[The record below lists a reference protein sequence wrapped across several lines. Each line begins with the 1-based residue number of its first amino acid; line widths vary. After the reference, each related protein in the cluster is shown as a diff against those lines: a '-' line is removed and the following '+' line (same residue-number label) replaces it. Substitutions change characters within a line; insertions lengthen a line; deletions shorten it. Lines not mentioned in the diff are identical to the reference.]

1 MDWNEAGVAFG
12 TPPPVEARNI
22 LKLQAF
28 LLPNAL
34 SAGHPK
40 ANVSKYQFQTWQ
52 LVATTKGIE
61 MRGWFFLFLLA
72 FNLYGVWVFIKSPV
86 KSAAAWKVALF
97 VLGIPVLLVLIY
109 EGSKA
114 MSPVFSV
121 PLILTVI
128 PWLFSGKHLVD
139 VSRDSTKARAGEFI
153 GFPLAAWAVLFAL
166 GAGLGL
172 LA

>member
-1 MDWNEAGVAFG
+1 MVGAFV
-12 TPPPVEARNI
+12 PPPLWKARNI
-22 LKLQAF
+22 LQIQAF

-40 ANVSKYQFQTWQ
+40 ANMPEYQFWTWP
-52 LVATTKGIE
+52 ACSHHKRGID

-72 FNLYGVWVFIKSPV
+72 FNLYGVWFFIKSPV

-97 VLGIPVLLVLIY
+97 VLGVPFLLVLIY
-109 EGSKA
+109 EGRKA

-121 PLILTVI
+121 PLILMVI

-139 VSRDSTKARAGEFI
+139 VSRDPTKARAGEFI
-153 GFPLAAWAVLFAL
+153 GFPRAAWAALFAL